1 MVLDV
6 LYLRVGLAT
15 FEEVLK
21 YPGVQNVCK
30 VDTGVFV
37 REALIV
43 LSDISKIVEV
53 AGGEFIKDLLVLTL
67 RRVAVLFHEVVS
79 NAEGKALNTHVP
91 VHIPNVKWK
100 VAP

>member
-6 LYLRVGLAT
+6 LDLRVGLTT

-21 YPGVQNVCK
+21 YPRVQNVCK
-30 VDTGVFV
+30 VDTSVFV
-37 REALIV
+37 GEALIV

-53 AGGEFIKDLLVLTL
+53 AGREFIKDLLVLTL

-79 NAEGKALNTHVP
+79 NAESKALNTNTP
-91 VHIPNVKWK
+91 VHIPNVKRK